1 MAEIYSTA
9 AIAISLIAGFR
20 YFGPEF
26 RGQFQIAL
34 PLSVVLLTASTTSRN
49 GSFPKLWQLAVFIVL
64 ASAVPLIIY
73 WLDRRLKLTHW
84 ERDVE

>member
-26 RGQFQIAL
+26 RGHLQFAL
-34 PLSVVLLTASTTSRN
+34 PLSVGLLTASTTSRN
-49 GSFPKLWQLAVFIVL
+49 GSFPKLWQLAVFLVL

-73 WLDRRLKLTHW
+73 WLDRRFKLTRW
-84 ERDVE
+84 EKDPD